1 MPSFIQPLESRIL
14 FSSIATFVSDGAQLI
29 TDVGTARADAVQYAN
44 ALAGDVR
51 TITADV
57 RQVPAS
63 TGKQTLLRTL
73 RTDELKWAGTIRADV
88 RSIAT
93 GATASGQH
101 TIADAIR
108 VFRHPTNLTFIAKLA
123 GDVIAIGTSLNAPL
137 SKLQSDVAAGR
148 TALLA
153 DLNNIAAANPSDA
166 ALQTHVQQIGTDS
179 QSAIDKLTAD
189 GQTLQSDL
197 QTLATT
203 LGA

>member
-1 MPSFIQPLESRIL
+1 MASLIQPLESRVL
-14 FSSIATFVSDGAQLI
+14 FSSIATFVSDGAQLV
-29 TDVGTARADAVQYAN
+29 TDVGAARADAVQYAK

-63 TGKQTLLRTL
+63 TGKQSLLRTL
-73 RTDELKWAGTIRADV
+73 RADEVKWAGTVRTDV

-93 GATASGQH
+93 VATANGQH
-101 TIADAIR
+101 TISDAIR

-123 GDVIAIGTSLNAPL
+123 ADVIAIGTGLDAPL
-137 SKLQSDVAAGR
+137 SKLQADVAAGR

-153 DLNNIAAANPSDA
+153 DLNNIAAANPTDA
-166 ALQTHVQQIGTDS
+166 TLQKHVQQIGTDS

-189 GQTLQSDL
+189 GQTLQGDL
-197 QTLATT
+197 ETLATT
-203 LGA
+203 LGG